1 MPKGPKP
8 LHGAN
13 IGVRIEPMTRILL
26 ETLAMEEKRSISSM
40 ARILLVEAILVRLGD
55 SPGKAKKSAAFLD
68 ANAAKTRNLL
78 RRVERG
84 EPVDPVEYFYLSK
97 KGKGTEG

>member
-8 LHGAN
+8 LHGSN
-13 IGVRIEPMTRILL
+13 IGVRIEPLTRSLL
-26 ETLAMEEKRSISSM
+26 EILAKEEKRSISSM

-55 SPGKAKKSAAFLD
+55 SPGKAKKSAAYLESVSVK
-68 ANAAKTRNLL
+68 ARELL

-84 EPVDPVEYFYLSK
+84 EPVDPREIFFMSK
-97 KGKGTEG
+97 KG

>member
-1 MPKGPKP
+1 MTKGAKP
-8 LHGAN
+8 LHSSN
-13 IGVRIEPMTRILL
+13 IGVRIEPLTRSLL
-26 ETLAMEEKRSISSM
+26 EILAKEEKRSISSM

-68 ANAAKTRNLL
+68 ATAVKTRNLL

-84 EPVDPVEYFYLSK
+84 EPVDLDEIMNLRNRGERP
-97 KGKGTEG
+97 GA

>member
-8 LHGAN
+8 LHSSN
-13 IGVRIEPMTRILL
+13 IGVRIEPLTRSLL
-26 ETLAMEEKRSISSM
+26 EILAKEEKRSISSM

-55 SPGKAKKSAAFLD
+55 TPGKAKKSAAYLD
-68 ANAAKTRNLL
+68 GVSAKARDLL

-84 EPVDPVEYFYLSK
+84 EPVDPREIFSLSK
-97 KGKGTEG
+97 KGKGPEG

>member
-8 LHGAN
+8 LHSSN
-13 IGVRIEPMTRILL
+13 IGVRIEPVTRSML
-26 ETLAMEEKRSISSM
+26 EMLAREEKRTISSM

-55 SPGKAKKSAAFLD
+55 SPGKAKKTAAHLD
-68 ANAAKTRNLL
+68 AISVKARNLL

-84 EPVDPVEYFYLSK
+84 EPIDPREIFFLSK
-97 KGKGTEG
+97 RGKGSED

>member
-8 LHGAN
+8 LHSSN
-13 IGVRIEPMTRILL
+13 IGVRIEPVTRSML
-26 ETLAMEEKRSISSM
+26 EMLAREERRTISSM

-55 SPGKAKKSAAFLD
+55 SPGKAKKSAARLD
-68 ANAAKTRNLL
+68 AVSAKARDLL

-84 EPVDPVEYFYLSK
+84 EPVDPYEIMNLRK
-97 KGKGTEG
+97 RGERPGA